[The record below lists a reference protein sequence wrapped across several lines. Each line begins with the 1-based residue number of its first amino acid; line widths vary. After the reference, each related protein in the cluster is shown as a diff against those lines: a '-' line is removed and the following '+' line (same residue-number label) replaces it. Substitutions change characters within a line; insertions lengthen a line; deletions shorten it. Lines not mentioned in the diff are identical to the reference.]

1 MAFGKLRA
9 ARDSKRMT
17 VRLALCIVGAG
28 SIALGAPGP
37 RARAADTPPG
47 EAATAAAAHDTLAD
61 SPEAADRTEL
71 ATIVVTAQRRPET
84 LEDVPAAVTALDGE
98 ALAEAG
104 VLSTLDLQTVVPS
117 LTYMA
122 TGHGAQPY
130 LRGVGTR
137 QFPIGMESSVASYID
152 DRYVAR
158 PFAAMFNL
166 LDVERVE
173 VLKGPQGTLYGRN
186 AAAGAIRAI
195 TKDPGTSPS
204 LEIAGKLGR
213 YDDASLSFIG
223 GGPLSGALRGQVA
236 AEIEQ
241 RDGLAT
247 NLVAGRGES
256 DDIDR
261 ELFRG
266 KLLWGVGERVAGKLS
281 LSWWRRTDWAGR
293 DLVAAGVPEANRGA
307 ALYGGITSRDRA
319 HFATALANDNDLH
332 EASATLRFDAGLGA
346 LALVSITTYTQG
358 NYVQSIDVDTSSAV
372 LLDLYATETSR
383 TLTQEVHLL
392 STGKRRVEWLA
403 GVFYYREDGSNI
415 YVFPDSLLAR
425 PLYPQGT
432 DVTNGLQHVDT
443 EAYALFAQGA
453 HAFNDRWSLTLGG
466 RFSRENKTAT
476 LDAVAGAF
484 TNAPAPYADARSW
497 DELTP
502 HASIEYR
509 GAFGLAYLS
518 YSRGFKSG
526 GYNYPASLNPVL
538 DPEVLDGYELGVKAR
553 LANGRL
559 SINSAVF
566 YSALENLQVTR
577 GGPGAYLA
585 TENAADARVR
595 GVEIDYSLAVT
606 ADLALNGGAAWLD
619 SEYTSYTAAALVPL
633 YSSPYG
639 SAPLAGGLDVRGR
652 PLLRSPKQ
660 AWYVELRYRRR
671 LAGGGSVPVSVNYA
685 YKGDYYFDFSAVPE
699 TEWLKQRAYGV
710 LNARAA
716 YVARAE
722 RWQVGVFVTNLT
734 NEVYYEDAVLTSV
747 SSRVSYADPRQYGVD
762 FRLKL

>member
-1 MAFGKLRA
+1 MTLQRRSARTRKPIALLFAACFAVTGRA
-9 ARDSKRMT
+9 ASGDPASDPSG
-17 VRLALCIVGAG
+17 ALDDAG
-28 SIALGAPGP
+28 
-37 RARAADTPPG
+37 
-47 EAATAAAAHDTLAD
+47 
-61 SPEAADRTEL
+61 L

-84 LEDVPAAVTALDGE
+84 LDDVPLAVSALDGN

-104 VLSTLDLQTVVPS
+104 VESTIDLQTVVPS
-117 LTYMA
+117 LTYLA

-158 PFAAMFNL
+158 PFAAMFDL

-204 LEIAGKLGR
+204 MELAGKLGQ

-223 GGPLSGALRGQVA
+223 GGPLFGAVRGQVA

-247 NLVAGRGES
+247 NLAGGRPES

-261 ELFRG
+261 QLLRG
-266 KLLWGVGERVAGKLS
+266 KLLWSMGPRVAGKLS

-307 ALYGGITSRDRA
+307 ALYGGITSRNRMR
-319 HFATALANDNDLH
+319 FATALDNDNDLH
-332 EASATLRFDAGLGA
+332 EASATLRFDADLGA
-346 LALVSITTYTQG
+346 LELVSISTYTDG
-358 NYVQSIDVDTSSAV
+358 SYVQSIDVDASSAV
-372 LLDLYATETSR
+372 LVDLYATETSR
-383 TLTQEVHLL
+383 TFAQELRLL
-392 STGKRRVEWLA
+392 STGKRRFEWLA
-403 GVFYYREDGSNI
+403 GLFYYREDGSNI
-415 YVFPDSLLAR
+415 YVFPDSLLAQ

-432 DVTNGLQHVDT
+432 DVTNGLQQVDT
-443 EAYALFAQGA
+443 EAYALFAQGT
-453 HAFNDRWSLTLGG
+453 HAFNDRWSFTLGG
-466 RFSRENKTAT
+466 RYSRESKKAA
-476 LDAVAGAF
+476 LDAVPGAF

-497 DELTP
+497 DQLSP
-502 HASIEYR
+502 HASLEYR

-538 DPEVLDGYELGVKAR
+538 DPEVLHGYELGLKSR
-553 LANGRL
+553 LAGGRL
-559 SINSAVF
+559 SINSAIF
-566 YSALENLQVTR
+566 YSDLEDLQVTR
-577 GGPGAYLA
+577 GGTGAYLA
-585 TENAADARVR
+585 TENAANARVR
-595 GVEIDYSLAVT
+595 GVELDYSLALSG
-606 ADLALNGGAAWLD
+606 DLALNGGAAWID

-633 YSSPYG
+633 YSPPYG
-639 SAPLAGGLDVRGR
+639 SAPLPGGLDVHGR

-660 AWYVELRYRRR
+660 AWYVGLRYRQR

-685 YKGDYYFDFSAVPE
+685 HKGDYYFDFSAVPE
-699 TEWLKQRAYGV
+699 TEWLRQRGYGV

-716 YVARAE
+716 YVARAD

-734 NEVYYEDAVLTSV
+734 NEAYYEDAVLTNV

-762 FRLKL
+762 FKLKL